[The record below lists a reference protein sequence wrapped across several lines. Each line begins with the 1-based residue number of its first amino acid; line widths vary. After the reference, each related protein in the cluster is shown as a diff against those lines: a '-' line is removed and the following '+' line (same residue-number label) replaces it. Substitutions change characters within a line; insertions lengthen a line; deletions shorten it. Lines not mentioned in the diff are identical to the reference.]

1 MVTFPGLGCPI
12 SYDKNSDT
20 FGAHRGGRA
29 GARHDLGG
37 RVASGYIYEPRV
49 SVAAI
54 ATRFWVS
61 GWQDKAL
68 KMRGLLEGGRFS
80 ILAIGRIGCALDAI
94 ACMAGPV
101 CTTRM
106 QKGGESGTRAQ
117 NRERKTYRHGEGGG
131 LMVFIQA
138 FFDAV
143 LLVPHVRGG
152 SVRPW
157 TGFAAIVQAIFRR
170 SGLILRSHSRAQKSE
185 VGHFHCFKISQFLV
199 NTSIIIL

>member
-1 MVTFPGLGCPI
+1 M
-12 SYDKNSDT
+12 
-20 FGAHRGGRA
+20 
-29 GARHDLGG
+29 
-37 RVASGYIYEPRV
+37 ASGYIYEPRV

-131 LMVFIQA
+131 LMVFIRA
-138 FFDAV
+138 FLMRFFWS
-143 LLVPHVRGG
+143 PM
-152 SVRPW
+152 
-157 TGFAAIVQAIFRR
+157 
-170 SGLILRSHSRAQKSE
+170 
-185 VGHFHCFKISQFLV
+185 
-199 NTSIIIL
+199 